1 MIRELAAAFMLL
13 TRLPVGRWAG
23 STPPGPARCFW
34 AYPVVGA
41 AVGAIAGGVYA
52 LLHRAGAPPWVAAC
66 WTVAASVLVTGAL
79 HEDGLADMADGFGGG
94 STVARKLEIMRDSR
108 VGSYGVLALVFA
120 VGVRVS
126 AVATLAAP
134 SLVATALIAAGA
146 LSRGALVIPILLL
159 APAREDG
166 LASGLRRRE
175 PGRALLGLMLALFIT
190 MLAVL
195 KPAAAVAAVV
205 ASLAAAFGTAAL
217 ARAQIG
223 GYTGDVLGAC
233 AVVVECVA
241 LSVLASI

>member
-1 MIRELAAAFMLL
+1 LIGELAAAFMLL
-13 TRLPVGRWAG
+13 TRLPVGRRAG
-23 STPPGPARCFW
+23 SPPPDPARCVW

-166 LASGLRRRE
+166 LASGLRHRE
-175 PGRALLGLMLALFIT
+175 PGRALLGLMLGIVIAAL
-190 MLAVL
+190 LL
-195 KPAAAVAAVV
+195 RPAAVV